1 MKWQDVGELPCS
13 VARSLSVVGDRWTGL
28 ILRNAFLS
36 VRRFEDFQSI
46 LGIPRHILSV
56 RLKKLVEAEVLKKVP
71 YQEAPVR
78 YEYRLTNK
86 GRDLYPVIL
95 ALAAWGDKWLDGGL
109 GKPLIY
115 VHKTC
120 GNAFTP
126 ITICSECREPIN
138 PREVEAHAGPGLQA
152 HYDLQQDLQAVQDLP
167 VAPQLDEAG

>member
-13 VARSLSVVGDRWTGL
+13 VARSLSIIGDRWTGL

-115 VHKTC
+115 VHKAC
-120 GNAFTP
+120 GKAFTP
-126 ITICSECREPIN
+126 VTVCSECREPIN

-152 HYDLQQDLQAVQDLP
+152 HFELQANLKGQAEQQEP
-167 VAPQLDEAG
+167 APLDQAG